1 MHDTL
6 YGPAGPGPI
15 DAAGLVGQVLD
26 GRYALERKLGAGGMG
41 VVYAAR
47 HTVLG
52 ARLAV
57 KVLVPPPSE
66 HADESMER
74 FRREARAASALGHP
88 NIVAVRD
95 FGALPNGLTY
105 YVMEHLDGTDL
116 LDEIE
121 RHPSGM
127 PEERVARIGRQIAE
141 ALGAAH
147 EQGIVHRDLKPEN
160 VFLIERG
167 GRPDHV
173 KLIDFGIAKV
183 NGPEAGHSVSL
194 PPGEIDARSLLGSMD
209 STGGRRFTAAG
220 VVLGTPVYMSP
231 EQCAG
236 REVDGRSDLYALGVL
251 LFEALTG
258 RPPFDAPS
266 VLELMRL
273 HQVAAPPDPRTF
285 RPGLGR
291 EIAELVL
298 NCLEKSPTKRPMDMH
313 EVAERLALVSPPDP
327 IAASAPSVP
336 ALPPAPRPAAP
347 PPENGPRFSTQAA
360 LAPAPP
366 KVEREAPPP
375 RTLRTWLLV
384 ALAIAAP
391 SVSLGVAVGLWF
403 EPPGATT
410 AAPGEAAA
418 VPSAPPPPL
427 DAGTRA
433 PPVVAPSAVPSAVGA
448 PASGAP
454 APVAD
459 PVSAPVLAPP
469 ADAHARHRAHHDP
482 LAVDPPPVETPPV
495 APDPAARPSRPRPT
509 DPVLNPWG
517 D

>member
-6 YGPAGPGPI
+6 YEPSGLGPT
-15 DAAGLVGQVLD
+15 DAEGLVGQVLD

-47 HTVLG
+47 HTTLG
-52 ARLAV
+52 GRVAV

-95 FGALPNGLTY
+95 FGALPNGLNY

-127 PEERVARIGRQIAE
+127 AEERVARIGRQIAE

-160 VFLIERG
+160 VFLIERN
-167 GRPDHV
+167 GRSDHV

-183 NGPEAGHSVSL
+183 TWPEGARSPSL
-194 PPGEIDARSLLGSMD
+194 PPGELDALSLLGTMD

-236 REVDGRSDLYALGVL
+236 RDVDGRSDLYALGVL

-285 RPGLGR
+285 RPGLSA
-291 EIAELVL
+291 EIADLVL

-327 IAASAPSVP
+327 VSVSAPSIP
-336 ALPPAPRPAAP
+336 TPLAAPRPAAP

-360 LAPAPP
+360 IAPARPRDAP
-366 KVEREAPPP
+366 HAEAAAAP
-375 RTLRTWLLV
+375 RSPRAWLFV
-384 ALAIAAP
+384 AVAIAVP
-391 SVSLGVAVGLWF
+391 SIALGVAVGLWF
-403 EPPGATT
+403 ERPGAEN
-410 AAPGEAAA
+410 AAPSEPPLLAPPTPALPDAGSWAAPVVA
-418 VPSAPPPPL
+418 PRDVATPIPAAPAPSPAPAPAPPPP
-427 DAGTRA
+427 AE
-433 PPVVAPSAVPSAVGA
+433 V
-448 PASGAP
+448 
-454 APVAD
+454 
-459 PVSAPVLAPP
+459 
-469 ADAHARHRAHHDP
+469 HARHRTHP
-482 LAVDPPPVETPPV
+482 VPPPAPP
-495 APDPAARPSRPRPT
+495 PPSAAERGPRPSRPRPT
-509 DPVLNPWG
+509 DPVLDPWV